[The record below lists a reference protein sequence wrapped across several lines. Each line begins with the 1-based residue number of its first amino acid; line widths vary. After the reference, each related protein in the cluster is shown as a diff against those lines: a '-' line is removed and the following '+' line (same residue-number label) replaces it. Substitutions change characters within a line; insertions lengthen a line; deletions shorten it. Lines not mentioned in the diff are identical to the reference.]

1 MRFRVER
8 AGYPGAWQEG
18 WLAFDEHG
26 EPLGE
31 LFTSWHAA
39 MSAVQ
44 FQITPEP
51 CS

>member
-1 MRFRVER
+1 MRCRVER

-18 WLAFDEHG
+18 WLAFDQHG
-26 EPLGE
+26 EPLGQ
-31 LFTSWHAA
+31 FTSWAAA
-39 MSAVQ
+39 MFAVQ